1 MWGVRIHLLVE
12 QDVLTLQRL
21 NQRHGVLEVDI
32 VVSRTVDQH
41 QRLILEEVRL
51 AGQIRVSAQ
60 RIYLLQKEEDEQYL
74 KTV

>member
-1 MWGVRIHLLVE
+1 MCGVRIHLLVE